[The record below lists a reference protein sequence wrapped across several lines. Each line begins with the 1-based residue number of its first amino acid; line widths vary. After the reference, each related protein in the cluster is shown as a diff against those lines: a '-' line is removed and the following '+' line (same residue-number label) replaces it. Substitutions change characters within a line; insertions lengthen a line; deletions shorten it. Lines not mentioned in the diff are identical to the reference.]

1 MKRTISLLL
10 CLLLLLTGCASQA
23 PAQIAATTLPVY
35 EFTSRLCE
43 GTSLNVTRLVT
54 EEVSCL
60 HDYTLQVG
68 QMRAIQGAKAV
79 VIACNTA
86 TSAAAAALR
95 AQYPEFPIIGIEPAL
110 KPAVERHPGG
120 RILIMAT
127 AMTLKEQKF
136 HDLWTNYGQEAEIIP
151 VPCSGLMEFVE
162 QGILRG
168 PELEAFLM
176 ERLEPYMKVTVD
188 AVVLGCTHYP
198 FLKGTI
204 RRLVGRRPEIMDGS
218 DGVAR
223 QLHRRLLQ
231 LDLLNPRTEGG
242 RVTFRNSL
250 EGPEMLQLS
259 EMLLKY
265 EDITD

>member
-1 MKRTISLLL
+1 VERKGPIGFFDSGLGGISVLRETVGRLPGEDFL
-10 CLLLLLTGCASQA
+10 YFGDSLHA
-23 PAQIAATTLPVY
+23 PYGVRPA
-35 EFTSRLCE
+35 
-43 GTSLNVTRLVT
+43 
-54 EEVSCL
+54 EEVAALTEAAAEFLLSRGCK
-60 HDYTLQVG
+60 
-68 QMRAIQGAKAV
+68 AI

-86 TSAAAAALR
+86 TSAAAELLR
-95 AQYPEFPIIGIEPAL
+95 QKYPDMPIIGTEPAL
-110 KPAVERHPGG
+110 KPAVQKYPGG
-120 RILIMAT
+120 RILVLAT
-127 AMTLKEQKF
+127 AMTLKEEKF
-136 HDLWTNYGQEAEIIP
+136 LRLWDQYRQDAEIIP

-204 RRLVGRRPEIMDGS
+204 RKLIGRKPEIMDGS

-242 RVTFRNSL
+242 TVTFLNSL
-250 EGPEMLQLS
+250 EGPEMIQLS
-259 EMLLKY
+259 EKLLQY
-265 EDITD
+265 QDITD